1 MNIDKMQKLLAM
13 TASSQ
18 QEEARTAAFMLCK
31 MLREGNADLSRLTTR
46 QSMHARVTSDVW
58 PKSDAAKRREQEE
71 RVARENERARW
82 REVHEEYERQRR
94 QRQHEREQREAAAKE
109 RARKIDAFWEKE
121 KREAEAKEQLRKA
134 QAQWQKKVREN
145 RAAGGDAFDEWF
157 NSL

>member
-58 PKSDAAKRREQEE
+58 PKSDAAKQREREE
-71 RVARENERARW
+71 RMAR
-82 REVHEEYERQRR
+82 EYERARR